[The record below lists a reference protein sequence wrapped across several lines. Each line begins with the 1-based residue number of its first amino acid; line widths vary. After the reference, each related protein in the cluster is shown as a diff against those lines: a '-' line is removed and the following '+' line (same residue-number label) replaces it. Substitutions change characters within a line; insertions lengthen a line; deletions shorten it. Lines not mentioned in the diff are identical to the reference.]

1 MKMNESRG
9 RGRPR
14 EFEAATALDAALEIF
29 RTKGYS
35 GTSLEDLTETTGI
48 NRPSLYGA
56 FGNKRALFEA
66 CVDHYWS
73 RAGRDYQAALS
84 ATGRLGDDLR
94 GFFRV
99 FLDVICGAE
108 VGGCIVACALPAD
121 VSTAPSLLARF
132 AGIVRQSDRAVAAR
146 LTQAAES
153 GDLPGDSDPVQLAE
167 VIVSVMLA
175 LSLRARAGTARKR
188 LEALADQTVALIV
201 KPEGRNRSRK
211 PAKA

>member
-1 MKMNESRG
+1 MDEPRG
-9 RGRPR
+9 KGRPR
-14 EFEAATALDAALEIF
+14 EFDADIALDAALEIF

-35 GTSLEDLTETTGI
+35 GTSLEDLTEATGL

-56 FGNKRALFEA
+56 FGNKRALFET

-73 RAGRDYQAALS
+73 RAGRDYQAALF
-84 ATGRLGDDLR
+84 ATGKLGDDLR
-94 GFFRV
+94 GFFRA

-108 VGGCIVACALPAD
+108 IGGCVVACALPAD
-121 VSTAPSLLARF
+121 VSAEPTLLARF

-146 LTQAAES
+146 LTQAVES
-153 GDLPGDSDPVQLAE
+153 GDLPGGSDPAQLAE

-188 LEALADQTVALIV
+188 LEALADQTVVLIV
-201 KPEGRNRSRK
+201 NPEGRKKSRK
-211 PAKA
+211 TAKA